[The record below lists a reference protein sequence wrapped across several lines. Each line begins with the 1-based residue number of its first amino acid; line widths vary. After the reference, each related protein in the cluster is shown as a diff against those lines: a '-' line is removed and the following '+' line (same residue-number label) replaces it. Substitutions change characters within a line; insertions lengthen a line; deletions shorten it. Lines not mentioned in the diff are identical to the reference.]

1 MSLLDFRAEL
11 GDIPVEDHPKIVQQR
26 SRDHYWYSPILKA
39 KLDHVTAEI
48 VVSPRSNEEVKTILR
63 AAFKHGIAITPR
75 GAGTGNYG
83 QAMPLSGGAILNLMN
98 MDKVLEI
105 KPDRVRA
112 QAGAILEQI
121 DHQTKAAVAG
131 ELRFH
136 PSTYR
141 MASLGGF
148 IAGGSGGV
156 GSVRWGGLRALGS
169 ILGLKVITCEAEPRE
184 LDLLGED
191 ILKVA
196 HAYGTNGIIVEAEM
210 PLTQSHDWIDMLV
223 GYDDFI
229 DACRFAQGVALQD
242 GLLVKEVAPCAA
254 PIGQDYFNRHKPY
267 IRDDQSVVLL
277 MVAPVA
283 AAAMTLFVA
292 HNKGEILYRSDE
304 ASEEELKRLPPIYEL
319 GWNHTTLR
327 ALKVDPTITYLQTR
341 YPTLAH
347 VEKIVGLLGDELPM
361 HIEITRQDGMVTFA
375 GLPLVRYTSEA
386 RLEEIIA
393 IHEDNGCNVF
403 NPHRYTLEEGGMK
416 RTDQKQ
422 LDFKREAD
430 PSGMLNP
437 GKMIAWENPDFDF
450 SAGKAWLF
458 DGLNPV
464 QAA

>member
-1 MSLLDFRAEL
+1 MSIAEFRAEL
-11 GDIPVEDHPKIVQQR
+11 GDIPVDDHPKIVQQR

-48 VVSPRSNEEVKTILR
+48 VVSPRSNDEVKTILR

-112 QAGAILEQI
+112 QAGAIMEQI
-121 DHQTKAAVAG
+121 DHATKAAVAG

-141 MASLGGF
+141 MASIGGF

-210 PLTQSHDWIDMLV
+210 PLTQTHEWIDMLV

-229 DACRFAQGVALQD
+229 DACRFGQAVALQD

-267 IRDDQSVVLL
+267 IKDGQSVVLL

-341 YPTLAH
+341 YPTIEH

-361 HIEITRQDGMVTFA
+361 HIEITKQDGLVTFA

-430 PSGMLNP
+430 PKGMLNP

-450 SAGKAWLF
+450 RAGKAWLF